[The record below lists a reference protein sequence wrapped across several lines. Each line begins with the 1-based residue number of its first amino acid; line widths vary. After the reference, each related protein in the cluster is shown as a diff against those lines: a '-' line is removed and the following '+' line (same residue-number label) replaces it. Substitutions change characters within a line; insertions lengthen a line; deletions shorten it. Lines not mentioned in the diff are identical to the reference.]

1 MSPLCIGGS
10 LLRPGALCQ
19 LLGQSRVTRVWALEG
34 PGDGGDTASLW
45 SRCVLRHAL
54 HVENGV
60 HGVAKSDMDI
70 MDDISCCKFGFL
82 RKDA

>member
-1 MSPLCIGGS
+1 MGNRTVMQVDNTCGI
-10 LLRPGALCQ
+10 LRH
-19 LLGQSRVTRVWALEG
+19 
-34 PGDGGDTASLW
+34 TASLW
-45 SRCVLRHAL
+45 SRCVLRHGL
-54 HVENGV
+54 HVEKVLLFV